1 MLQGEILKTVP
12 TLLRSHLASKWMPL
26 LESQLSTSIRLQS
39 EVPISKKSSSRKLY
53 VGQLPDTITTEQL
66 RDYFSKWGV
75 IKDCHFIKPRRLS
88 KKGTSYGFVTFK
100 SSSQADACLA
110 EEGGHLILNHEV
122 QVKRALNKGKEKL
135 DVVLNASE
143 GNEQTI
149 SHEEEDIVED
159 LVKDVQ
165 NESSKEEI
173 KLDLL
178 KQLLQIKSDTLAVT
192 ENKQTDVVTSSAKN
206 LFSAFDDSTPRK
218 DAKATTDRGFQRERR
233 YTRLGLFNKTHQDAT
248 FTGFPVEGSST
259 YWFDHYY
266 NQNLQ
271 NLYDR
276 PSISNAYEEAIDLTK
291 QGKIYTFPINNEQ
304 GLEEEKQVP
313 FYKHVFLVSKLNE
326 GGWCAARGPVRN
338 FMVAVCSAL
347 SMNPYLT
354 VTEKEEHINWFRD
367 YFVEK
372 RDLLQQLGINN
383 T

>member
-1 MLQGEILKTVP
+1 MLQTEILKTVP
-12 TLLRSHLASKWMPL
+12 TLLRSHLPSQWMPL
-26 LESQLSTSIRLQS
+26 LGSQISTSSRLPS
-39 EVPISKKSSSRKLY
+39 EVPIGKKSSSRKLY
-53 VGQLPDTITTEQL
+53 VGQLPKAITSEQL
-66 RDYFSKWGV
+66 IDYFSKWGD
-75 IKDCHFIKPRRLS
+75 IQGIS

-110 EEGGHLILNHEV
+110 EEGHLILNHKV
-122 QVKRALNKGKEKL
+122 QVKRALIKGKKKL
-135 DVVLNASE
+135 NAVLTASE

-149 SHEEEDIVED
+149 SPEEEDIVED
-159 LVKDVQ
+159 LVKDVK

-178 KQLLQIKSDTLAVT
+178 QQLLQIKSDKSAVT
-192 ENKQTDVVTSSAKN
+192 ENKRTDVETSSTMN
-206 LFSAFDDSTPRK
+206 LFSGISVGDGSTSRK
-218 DAKATTDRGFQRERR
+218 DAKVTTDRGFQRERR
-233 YTRLGLFNKTHQDAT
+233 HTRLGLFNKTNQDAT
-248 FTGFPVEGSST
+248 FAASPVEGSST

-276 PSISNAYEEAIDLTK
+276 PTISNAYEEAIDLTK
-291 QGKIYTFPINNEQ
+291 QGKIYTFPIDNEQ
-304 GLEEEKQVP
+304 GLEEEKDVP
-313 FYKHVFLVSKLNE
+313 FYKHVFLTSKLNE
-326 GGWCAARGPVRN
+326 GGWCAPRGPVRN

-354 VTEKEEHINWFRD
+354 VSEKEEHIHWFRD